1 MMLARFVFRSQLRP
15 SLSARQSA
23 SYSSASAASAQ
34 AERTIREGPRND
46 WSKDEIK
53 AVYDSPVLDLLFHG
67 VKFPPFSLS
76 LLFWSTKLLSL
87 CRKVLVFLFVLVCP
101 TDLVRDF

>member
-23 SYSSASAASAQ
+23 AYSSASAASAE

-53 AVYDSPVLDLLFHG
+53 AVYDSPVLDILFHG
-67 VKFPPFSLS
+67 VNFPPFSLS
-76 LLFWSTKLLSL
+76 L
-87 CRKVLVFLFVLVCP
+87 VLPPLIQTCGV
-101 TDLVRDF
+101 